1 MKKMFNL
8 MVFAGIVIAVLA
20 AGSTDAGLLSFP
32 SALGFGVLASL
43 LVLCGS
49 YFIERG
55 EES

>member
-1 MKKMFNL
+1 MKKLFNL
-8 MVFAGIVIAVLA
+8 MVFAGVMIAVLA
-20 AGSTDAGLLSFP
+20 AGSTDAGLLSF
-32 SALGFGVLASL
+32 SQALGFGVLSSS